1 MVQRGSKSHEEMDT
15 RTLLE
20 VRNVNTRP
28 EELEAAFAA
37 LAN

>member
-1 MVQRGSKSHEEMDT
+1 MPQVIDIQKEMDT